1 MEQLCGHPRD
11 RDLAKEVIEPLE
23 RSKLDHCPPDNF
35 TRPKQVN
42 ELVDLIECDGLD
54 RVADL
59 ALSGKRH
66 DLAQVGIIAPE
77 GAVEG
82 LFARNSREQRD
93 IDAVPDQSNIDI
105 VPADRQ
111 EVERQLQNLWG
122 ARAIDD
128 RVDVSLPRGGTEFLT
143 DVGRG

>member
-1 MEQLCGHPRD
+1 MPCAALS
-11 RDLAKEVIEPLE
+11 LPLE

-35 TRPKQVN
+35 TRPEQVN
-42 ELVDLIECDGLD
+42 ELVDLIERDGLD

-66 DLAQVGIIAPE
+66 DFPQVGIIAPE

-105 VPADRQ
+105 VTAD
-111 EVERQLQNLWG
+111 
-122 ARAIDD
+122 
-128 RVDVSLPRGGTEFLT
+128 
-143 DVGRG
+143 

>member
-42 ELVDLIECDGLD
+42 ELVDLIERDGLD

-66 DLAQVGIIAPE
+66 DLTQVGIIAPE

-82 LFARNSREQRD
+82 LFARNSREQ
-93 IDAVPDQSNIDI
+93 P
-105 VPADRQ
+105 
-111 EVERQLQNLWG
+111 LQPQYLVQRCRSLLRPHPRWF
-122 ARAIDD
+122 RPKR
-128 RVDVSLPRGGTEFLT
+128 RVLHRPSLT
-143 DVGRG
+143 